1 MPGVGRLSPR
11 ALETIAVGS
20 TPRHSAAM
28 SKSSDTSFAGSAY
41 DRLDYDSLDEDTIE
55 IVLSPEE
62 MQLLSRSADEALAEA
77 KATRALAASVVA
89 SLTPTATPARAR
101 VPITAAPG
109 VAKAPAAT
117 VAAAV
122 AQAPAAPAAPPA
134 IKLPTAAAVAPT
146 VKPPAAATAAPTIKR
161 AAAPVA
167 PPPTETLTAPK
178 APPTVATLAATET
191 PAPKANAASHRAAP
205 RPSLRIVGILAAV
218 AATAVALASITHHA
232 QHATVRAAAPVPA
245 APATAASTQPTPTVS
260 EPNTPEALAA
270 PDQAAAQNPTEPEPV
285 RVKNPFD
292 HSEVFEFPAGT
303 SLKEARQ
310 SIADILMQRAH
321 ERGIPPLR
329 STRADRHPVA
339 RSSTHS

>member
-11 ALETIAVGS
+11 ALETMAVGS
-20 TPRHSAAM
+20 SLRHSAAM

-101 VPITAAPG
+101 VPTTAVPG
-109 VAKAPAAT
+109 VARTPAAT
-117 VAAAV
+117 
-122 AQAPAAPAAPPA
+122 AAPPA

-146 VKPPAAATAAPTIKR
+146 IKPPAAAAAAPTVKR
-161 AAAPVA
+161 AAAPIA
-167 PPPTETLTAPK
+167 PPP
-178 APPTVATLAATET
+178 TET
-191 PAPKANAASHRAAP
+191 PAPKANAAPHRAAP

-218 AATAVALASITHHA
+218 AATAVALASIAHRA

-245 APATAASTQPTPTVS
+245 APATAPSTQPTPPVS
-260 EPNTPEALAA
+260 EPDTPEALAA
-270 PDQAAAQNPTEPEPV
+270 SDQAAAQSPAEPL

-310 SIADILMQRAH
+310 SVADILMQRAH
-321 ERGIPPLR
+321 ERGIPHLR